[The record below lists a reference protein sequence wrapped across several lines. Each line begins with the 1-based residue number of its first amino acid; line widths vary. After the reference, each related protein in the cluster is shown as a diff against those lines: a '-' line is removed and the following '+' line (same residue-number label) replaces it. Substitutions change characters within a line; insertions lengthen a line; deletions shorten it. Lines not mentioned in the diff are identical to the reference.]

1 MIARGIFPQRAVAL
15 LAVHREKH
23 NGSDL
28 ITGPAPSIRTLYIHS
43 IRLSRLLR
51 RGDVFS
57 GAGEQTRLACH
68 TLGTLNLVCLVWSQV
83 LTWEQ
88 DLGLMNRWFVVS
100 G

>member
-43 IRLSRLLR
+43 IRLS
-51 RGDVFS
+51 
-57 GAGEQTRLACH
+57 
-68 TLGTLNLVCLVWSQV
+68 
-83 LTWEQ
+83 
-88 DLGLMNRWFVVS
+88 
-100 G
+100 